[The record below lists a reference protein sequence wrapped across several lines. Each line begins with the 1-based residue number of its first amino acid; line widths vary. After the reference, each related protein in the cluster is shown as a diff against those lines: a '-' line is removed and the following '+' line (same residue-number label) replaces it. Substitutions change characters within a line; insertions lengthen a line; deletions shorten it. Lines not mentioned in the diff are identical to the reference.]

1 LLVALSFSRQ
11 YYGIMPITAND
22 AALISH
28 LQAVVRKSEQKL
40 EESRKGLEASL
51 KVLNESYAIIAR
63 AKTGGWAP

>member
-1 LLVALSFSRQ
+1 
-11 YYGIMPITAND
+11 MPITAND